1 MIIIFI
7 IIIVP
12 IIVIVDISIIK
23 MNWGLEKLSKL
34 PKVIANNCRN
44 LSQNQTLW

>member
-34 PKVIANNCRN
+34 SKVIANNCRN